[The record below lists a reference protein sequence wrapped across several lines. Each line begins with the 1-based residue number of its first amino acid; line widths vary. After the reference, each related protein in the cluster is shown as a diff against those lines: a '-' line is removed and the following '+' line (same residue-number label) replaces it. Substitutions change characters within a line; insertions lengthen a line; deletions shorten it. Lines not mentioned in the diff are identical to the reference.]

1 MWPPNILCE
10 AASLDL
16 YSYRNGRL
24 HCEGVPLERIA
35 DAVGTPTYV
44 YSLGTVLGHYGR
56 LAEAFAGV
64 DCQIYYSVKANSSLA
79 LMAALAQAG
88 AGFDVVSA
96 GELYRVRRAGGAMG
110 KTVFAGVGKTDAEMQ
125 LAVKAGIQ
133 MFNMES
139 WPEAQRLNA
148 IARRL
153 GRKVRADFR
162 INPDVD
168 AHTHAH
174 ITTGRSE
181 NKFGVPIAEAPE
193 MYDRAR
199 KLSHIDLV
207 GVHLHIGSQITEVAP
222 YQAAIRKTLVLV
234 KTLRSRGHDIRTFDL
249 GGGMGIIYDR
259 ERPRTAQEFAAAI
272 LPLLHGQGLK
282 LLLEPGRFIVGN
294 AGVLLTRVVYVKPAA
309 RKTFV
314 IVDAGMND
322 LIRPTLY
329 GAYHAIVPLRE
340 RAGRVP
346 RRKIDVVG
354 PICESGDFLAKDRLM
369 PVPKE
374 GQCLGVRSVG
384 AYGFVMS
391 SNYNSRGRAA
401 EVLVDGKQWHV
412 IRRRESYADL
422 VRGEALPPAAA
433 ARARGRR
440 G

>member
-1 MWPPNILCE
+1 M
-10 AASLDL
+10 DL
-16 YSYRNGRL
+16 YEYRRGAL
-24 HCEGVPLERIA
+24 CCEGVPLQRIA
-35 DAVGTPTYV
+35 DSVGTPTYV
-44 YSLGTVLGHYGR
+44 YSLGTVLGHYR
-56 LAEAFAGV
+56 RFAEAFADV
-64 DCQIYYSVKANSSLA
+64 DCQIYYSAKANSSMA
-79 LMAALAQAG
+79 LMAALAHAG
-88 AGFDVVSA
+88 AGFDVGSA

-110 KTVFAGVGKTDAEMQ
+110 KTVFAGVGKTDAEIEV
-125 LAVKAGIQ
+125 AVRAGIQ

-139 WPEAQRLNA
+139 WPEALRLNS
-148 IARRL
+148 IARRF
-153 GRKVRADFR
+153 GKKVRADFR

-193 MYDRAR
+193 VYDRAR
-199 KLSHIDLV
+199 KLRHIDLV

-222 YQAAIRKTLVLV
+222 YQAAIRKTLGLV
-234 KTLRSRGHDIRTFDL
+234 KTLRGRGHDMRTFDV

-259 ERPRTAQEFAAAI
+259 ERPRTAREFASAI
-272 LPLLHGQGLK
+272 LPLLHGQELK

-294 AGVLLTRVVYVKPAA
+294 AGVLLTRVIYVKPAA

-340 RAGRVP
+340 RENRGTK
-346 RRKIDVVG
+346 RRIDVVG
-354 PICESGDFLAKDRLM
+354 PICESADFLAKDRLM
-369 PVPKE
+369 ALPRA
-374 GQCLGVRSVG
+374 GRCLAVRSVG
-384 AYGFVMS
+384 AYCFAMS

-422 VRGEALPPAAA
+422 VRGETIPPGVAGS
-433 ARARGRR
+433 RRGRR

>member
-1 MWPPNILCE
+1 
-10 AASLDL
+10 LDL
-16 YSYRNGRL
+16 YAYRRGVL
-24 HCEGVPLERIA
+24 HCEGVPLQKIA

-44 YSLGTVLGHYGR
+44 YSLGTVLGHYRR
-56 LAEAFAGV
+56 LAEAFADT

-79 LMAALAQAG
+79 LLAALAQAG
-88 AGFDVVSA
+88 AGFDIVSA
-96 GELYRVRRAGGAMG
+96 GELYRVRRAGGVMA
-110 KTVFAGVGKTDAEMQ
+110 KTVFAGVGKTDAEIAS
-125 LAVKAGIQ
+125 AVKAGIQ

-139 WPEAQRLNA
+139 WPEAERLNA

-153 GRKVRADFR
+153 GKRVRADFR

-181 NKFGVPIAEAPE
+181 NKFGVPIAEAPAV
-193 MYDRAR
+193 YDRAR
-199 KLSHIDLV
+199 KLSHLDLV
-207 GVHLHIGSQITEVAP
+207 GVHLHIGSQITDVAP
-222 YQAAIRKTLVLV
+222 YQAAIRKTLALV
-234 KTLRSRGHDIRTFDL
+234 KTLRSRGHDMRTFDL

-259 ERPRTAQEFAAAI
+259 ERPRTAREFAKAI
-272 LPLLHGQGLK
+272 LPLLRGQGLK

-294 AGVLLTRVVYVKPAA
+294 AGVLLTHVVYVKPAA

-340 RAGRVP
+340 REAKGAK
-346 RRKIDVVG
+346 RKIDVVG

-369 PVPKE
+369 TLPSV
-374 GQCLGVRSVG
+374 GRCLAVRSVG

-422 VRGEALPPAAA
+422 VRGETVPPAAA
-433 ARARGRR
+433 GRGRGRR